1 MLTEKHTR
9 SKMRKLFFWL
19 VFFPLCLSAQTDE
32 SDTLKLKAS
41 LSVTGSWQMGN
52 VNTIIFR
59 TKADITYRP
68 WEKWKF
74 NTKNSYLYQEFGK
87 KKADE
92 DILSLNFLS
101 YNPDSRFFPLL
112 IGIVSSNYRRK
123 IGVRYLLGGGLTFKA
138 IDKEDDWLKFSLSC
152 EYENTNFRENTFN
165 FDEYNGLRSINT
177 ARSTL
182 WVNSQSQLFE
192 DKLILSLEAYF
203 QPSLLDENNFRRQA
217 DLSVEL
223 PITNH
228 LNFKIN
234 YLHTYEQIVIED
246 QRQED
251 RILTFGLN
259 FKSYQTN

>member
-1 MLTEKHTR
+1 
-9 SKMRKLFFWL
+9 MRKLFFWL
-19 VFFPLCLSAQTDE
+19 IFSPLCLTAQTDQ
-32 SDTLKLKAS
+32 SDTLKLKGS
-41 LSVTGSWQMGN
+41 LSVTGFWQSGN

-74 NTKNSYLYQEFGK
+74 NTRNSYLYQEFSK
-87 KKADE
+87 EKADE

-101 YNPDSRFFPLL
+101 FNPEKRFFPLL
-112 IGIVSSNYRRK
+112 IGIVSSNFRRD

-138 IDKEDDWLKFSLSC
+138 IDNEEEWLKFSVSW
-152 EYENTNFRENTFN
+152 EYENTNFRKTTFN

-177 ARSTL
+177 VRNTV
-182 WVNSQSQLFE
+182 WVNTQTKLF
-192 DKLILSLEAYF
+192 DKKLILGMEAYF
-203 QPSLLDENNFRRQA
+203 QPSLLDENNFRWQA

-223 PITNH
+223 PITKH
-228 LNFKIN
+228 LNFKVN
-234 YLHTYEQIVIED
+234 YLHTYEQIVIAA

-259 FKSYQTN
+259 FKSYQTE